1 MNATRTHLLLVLS
14 FTLLFSVNA
23 QHNSG
28 FTIGLNSDLFAVPV
42 AENTAQVK
50 GGGVE
55 LGYSF
60 TPALIVSV
68 GWESRLLL
76 DKEISGY
83 EQKNGISIGADYRL
97 GRPMSGHSYLALH
110 AQLIKG
116 FSNTDD
122 FATKAGFRWFF
133 TDSFFLSTGLVYD
146 HWKTIPTVVNKS
158 NSLNWYW
165 QLGLRL
171 GVGKKK

>member
-1 MNATRTHLLLVLS
+1 MNANRINLLLVFS

-42 AENTAQVK
+42 SESSALVR

-60 TPALIVSV
+60 APALNVSV

-83 EQKNGISIGADYRL
+83 EQKNGIALGADYRM
-97 GRPMSGHSYLALH
+97 GNQSSGHAYLALH
-110 AQLIKG
+110 AQLVKG
-116 FSNTDD
+116 FSNADD
-122 FATKAGFRWFF
+122 FATKAGLRWFF

-146 HWKTIPTVVNKS
+146 HWKTTPTVVNKS